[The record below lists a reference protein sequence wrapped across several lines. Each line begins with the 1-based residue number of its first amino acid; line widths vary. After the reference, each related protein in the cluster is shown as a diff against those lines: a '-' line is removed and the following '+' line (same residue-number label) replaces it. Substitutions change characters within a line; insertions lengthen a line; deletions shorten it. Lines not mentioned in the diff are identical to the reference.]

1 MRTSHSLNAD
11 SAELLGCGMRMGKTR
26 RIPNE
31 LEVIV
36 VVMNPVLNEGCSE
49 PYFDYSNVPQLLSS
63 GLQQNLQHSVLEIS
77 VMDNEELSESK
88 IRKGHFARHYRAA

>member
-1 MRTSHSLNAD
+1 MTIDGSIRILSHSLNAD

-36 VVMNPVLNEGCSE
+36 VAMNLVFNEGCSE
-49 PYFDYSNVPQLLSS
+49 HYFDYSNVPQLLSS
-63 GLQQNLQHSVLEIS
+63 GFQQNLQHSVLDKS
-77 VMDNEELSESK
+77 VIESEELSESK
-88 IRKGHFARHYRAA
+88 V